1 MDEVTRL
8 INSHGQKESI
18 LKLLKDKTSLM
29 NELGEGGKQTV
40 TELKTQLKELLEHLR
55 FPDVSTLKELIAAKE
70 LQKKLQQA
78 LNKNESIAEDDE
90 LNIDELDRRTESA
103 GSEDFDDSDDLLTDA
118 MSRGLADME
127 KPDSDDD

>member
-1 MDEVTRL
+1 M
-8 INSHGQKESI
+8 
-18 LKLLKDKTSLM
+18 
-29 NELGEGGKQTV
+29 
-40 TELKTQLKELLEHLR
+40 
-55 FPDVSTLKELIAAKE
+55 
-70 LQKKLQQA
+70 
-78 LNKNESIAEDDE
+78 NKNESIAEDDE

>member
-55 FPDVSTLKELIAAKE
+55 FPDGSTLKELIAAKE